1 MAQNNLTL
9 SYQILDNNGDS
20 IARRQISVSDTSPTV
35 GEAQRGY
42 LVDTNE
48 ATISLPFT
56 SIRQLLI
63 FNTHATAKITV
74 KWTPNGGAQATVG
87 IVGPGDAIGFWLK
100 SALVTGLGITSLKLT
115 SDTSG
120 ATYEITFGG

>member
-9 SYQILDNNGDS
+9 SYQILDNNGES
-20 IARRQISVSDTSPTV
+20 IARRQLSVSDSAPTV

-42 LVDTNE
+42 LVDTSE
-48 ATISLPFT
+48 ATISLPYS
-56 SIRQLLI
+56 SIRQLII
-63 FNTHATAKITV
+63 FNTHPTAKITV

-87 IVGPGDAIGFWLK
+87 IIGPGDVVGFWLK

-115 SDTSG
+115 SDTAG